1 MAKKLFISYAHA
13 DEQLKI
19 SLEDH
24 LAIMRRNEIISDW
37 NDRKIIPGQNWANEI
52 SSNLEDA
59 DIILFLISSS
69 FLASDYCVNIEA
81 KRAIELHKEG
91 KAKLIPI
98 IVRSCDWMD
107 FDFGKFQALPKDA
120 KPIKK
125 WDDEDDAWLDV
136 VSGLKKHIND
146 LELSQKKSLIIQRED
161 IQPTDTQFLWI
172 DDTEIVLVHR
182 KADRV
187 KLTDIYVL
195 PVCNAHRA
203 DADVFEKADH
213 TFA

>member
-69 FLASDYCVNIEA
+69 FFS
-81 KRAIELHKEG
+81 
-91 KAKLIPI
+91 
-98 IVRSCDWMD
+98 
-107 FDFGKFQALPKDA
+107 F
-120 KPIKK
+120 
-125 WDDEDDAWLDV
+125 
-136 VSGLKKHIND
+136 
-146 LELSQKKSLIIQRED
+146 
-161 IQPTDTQFLWI
+161 
-172 DDTEIVLVHR
+172 
-182 KADRV
+182 
-187 KLTDIYVL
+187 
-195 PVCNAHRA
+195 
-203 DADVFEKADH
+203 
-213 TFA
+213 